1 MKLRLLEQ
9 SLKPETHI
17 YIYIYIHYAN
27 YYTLQLEFHNP
38 SIRMLAEKHNAGK
51 ETQQTLRET

>member
-17 YIYIYIHYAN
+17 YIYIHYAN
-27 YYTLQLEFHNP
+27 YYTIQLEFHNR